1 MADTA
6 AVKIDLGMEA
16 EDPYKD
22 FRETAEGLHSAR
34 DAANDPYYSPA
45 DVMAFSSKPAQPTSP
60 LTVLAAAAAPGVSA
74 DPAPKTAKDS
84 APQVDPKVQAF
95 LAADIQKANRPGG
108 DMSQSVRVTDN
119 LAQQGRQFE
128 EAKQALVNPDPNDQ
142 GPKRDI
148 LGQRV
153 EEPGPVARGL
163 ITFGSVVGGGV
174 AVAAAGV
181 VLGPKFAGAVGL
193 GLAAKDVGGFVS
205 AVNGGARTAEQN
217 VILDSQYKE
226 PLPMRGGRG
235 KQYAA
240 EQRAAGPTVEQQQ
253 RLASVS
259 GGGGGAIRVD
269 GAGDLSF
276 RAGNAQES
284 LSGIKGARLD
294 PNDPT
299 VVALNRRGQ
308 ELNEQMATQ
317 RMALTT
323 PATTSWNAVA
333 HAQQNGLNISSE
345 RTTFDKLVPKEQLAQ
360 LNGFKAPSLTV

>member
-181 VLGPKFAGAVGL
+181 VLG
-193 GLAAKDVGGFVS
+193 
-205 AVNGGARTAEQN
+205 
-217 VILDSQYKE
+217 
-226 PLPMRGGRG
+226 GRG
-235 KQYAA
+235 
-240 EQRAAGPTVEQQQ
+240 RG
-253 RLASVS
+253 
-259 GGGGGAIRVD
+259 
-269 GAGDLSF
+269 SF
-276 RAGNAQES
+276 F
-284 LSGIKGARLD
+284 
-294 PNDPT
+294 P
-299 VVALNRRGQ
+299 RGQ
-308 ELNEQMATQ
+308 CAGEPVRHQGSQA
-317 RMALTT
+317 
-323 PATTSWNAVA
+323 
-333 HAQQNGLNISSE
+333 
-345 RTTFDKLVPKEQLAQ
+345 
-360 LNGFKAPSLTV
+360 